1 MGKKSRGVGNILR
14 GASVRIGELKV
25 QPPRLRSNP
34 MTSTTDIATG
44 TDWVA
49 GTWTIDPS
57 HSEVGFT
64 VRHLVSKVRGQ
75 FEKFEGTLTTGETLE
90 ETRANASVD
99 LNSVNTRDAG
109 RDGHLRSADF
119 FDVENHGPM
128 TFVTT
133 SFDGQTATGELTLK
147 GVTRTI
153 ELDVEFLGTGGDPWG
168 GTRAGFEATTEINRK
183 DFGVNF
189 NGFLGGGKVLGGDKG

>member
-1 MGKKSRGVGNILR
+1 
-14 GASVRIGELKV
+14 
-25 QPPRLRSNP
+25 
-34 MTSTTDIATG
+34 MTITTDTG
-44 TDWVA
+44 YSTDLVA

-75 FEKFEGTLTTGETLE
+75 FETFEGTLTTGETLE

-119 FDVENHGPM
+119 FDVENHGAM

-147 GVTRTI
+147 GVTRTV
-153 ELDVEFLGTGGDPWG
+153 ELDVEFLGIGGDPWG
-168 GTRAGFEATTEINRK
+168 GTRVGFEATTEINRK
-183 DFGVNF
+183 DFGVSF
-189 NGFLGGGKVLGGDKG
+189 NGVVDGGKVLVGDKVQIHLAIEAVLDQA